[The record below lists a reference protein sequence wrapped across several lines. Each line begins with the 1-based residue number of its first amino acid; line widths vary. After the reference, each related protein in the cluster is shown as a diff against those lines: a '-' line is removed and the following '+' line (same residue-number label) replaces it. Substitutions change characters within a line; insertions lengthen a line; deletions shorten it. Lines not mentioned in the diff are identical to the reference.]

1 MLYLFFGEDDYTVR
15 ALARAVETRYVD
27 PVGSPSVL
35 RLDGATTP
43 WDDVVA
49 ACRVLPFLSAH
60 QVVRLN
66 GLIGAWG
73 QRRARNLD
81 EPAAPE
87 GRPQSSLSRRR
98 STSAEDS
105 AKPGAS
111 PVTLA
116 ALAGTL
122 PETTVLV
129 LEEGPLGPA
138 NAHLKALAALD
149 IPKEIRACPLLE
161 GAERV
166 RWVREEVA
174 KRGGSVD
181 AQAATELAGRLSGS
195 LWAVSSA
202 IDTLLAYVGA
212 GGRITSAAVQ
222 ELVAPGEDAH
232 VFHLTDA
239 IADRQSGRALTLLHT
254 VLATGMAQEQVLA
267 MLVGRV
273 RDWTLVKAL
282 QAEKVPEGAATSR
295 LGWSAGKYRRVARGA
310 ATFARGELPRA
321 YQALVIA
328 DEALK
333 SRPGD
338 ERLLILDLLVLT
350 LADRGD
356 PQSLRQTFPILPA
369 S

>member
-1 MLYLFFGEDDYTVR
+1 MLYLFHGDDDYTVR
-15 ALARAVETRYVD
+15 ALARAVEARYAD
-27 PVGSPSVL
+27 PAGSPSVL

-49 ACRVLPFLSAH
+49 ACMVLPFLSAH

-73 QRRARNLD
+73 QRRARNPD
-81 EPAAPE
+81 EP
-87 GRPQSSLSRRR
+87 GTSRRR
-98 STSAEDS
+98 STSTEDP
-105 AKPGAS
+105 ARPGAS
-111 PVTLA
+111 PATLA

-122 PETTVLV
+122 PETTVLI

-149 IPKEIRACPLLE
+149 IPKEIRSCPVLE

-174 KRGGSVD
+174 RRGGRID
-181 AQAATELAGRLSGS
+181 GPAASDLAGRLGGS
-195 LWAVSSA
+195 LWAISSA
-202 IDTLLAYVGA
+202 IDTLIAYAGA

-222 ELVAPGEDAH
+222 ELVAPDEDAH
-232 VFHLTDA
+232 VFHLTNA
-239 IADRQSGRALTLLHT
+239 IAERQGGRALTLLHAL
-254 VLATGMAQEQVLA
+254 LASGMAQEQVLA

-295 LGWSAGKYRRVARGA
+295 LGWSAGKYRMVARGA

>member
-1 MLYLFFGEDDYTVR
+1 MLYLFYGEDDYTVR
-15 ALARAVETRYVD
+15 ALARAVEARYTD
-27 PVGSPSVL
+27 PAGSPSVL

-49 ACRVLPFLSAH
+49 ACRVLPFLSSH

-73 QRRARNLD
+73 QRRARNPD

-87 GRPQSSLSRRR
+87 GRPPSSPSRRR
-98 STSAEDS
+98 STSAEDP
-105 AKPGAS
+105 ARPGAS
-111 PVTLA
+111 PATLA

-149 IPKEIRACPLLE
+149 IAKEIRACPLLD

-174 KRGGSVD
+174 KRGGRID
-181 AQAATELAGRLSGS
+181 AQAATELAGRLDGS
-195 LWAVSSA
+195 LWATSSA
-202 IDTLLAYVGA
+202 IDTLLAYVGV
-212 GGRITSAAVQ
+212 GGCITSAAVQ
-222 ELVAPGEDAH
+222 ELVAPDGDAH
-232 VFHLTDA
+232 VFRLTDA

-254 VLATGMAQEQVLA
+254 LLATGMAQEQVLA

-273 RDWTLVKAL
+273 RDWTLLKAF

-295 LGWSAGKYRRVARGA
+295 LGWSAGKYRMVARGA
-310 ATFARGELPRA
+310 ATFKRGELPRA

-338 ERLLILDLLVLT
+338 ERLLILDMLVLT

-369 S
+369 P

>member
-1 MLYLFFGEDDYTVR
+1 MLYLFHGDDDYTVR
-15 ALARAVETRYVD
+15 ALARAVEARYAG
-27 PVGSPSVL
+27 PAGSPSVL

-49 ACRVLPFLSAH
+49 ACRVLPFLSSH

-73 QRRARNLD
+73 QRRAKNPD
-81 EPAAPE
+81 ETAA
-87 GRPQSSLSRRR
+87 SRRR
-98 STSAEDS
+98 SASAEDS
-105 AKPGAS
+105 ARPGAS
-111 PVTLA
+111 PATLA

-161 GAERV
+161 GAGRV

-174 KRGGSVD
+174 QRGGSID
-181 AQAATELAGRLSGS
+181 AQAATELAGRLGGS
-195 LWAVSSA
+195 LWATSSA

-222 ELVAPGEDAH
+222 ELVAPDEDAH

-239 IADRQSGRALTLLHT
+239 IVERQSGRALRLLHT
-254 VLATGMAQEQVLA
+254 LLATGMAQEQVLA

-273 RDWTLVKAL
+273 RDWTLLKAL

-295 LGWSAGKYRRVARGA
+295 LGWSAGKYRMVARGA

-338 ERLLILDLLVLT
+338 ERRLILDLLVLT
-350 LADRGD
+350 LAERGD
-356 PQSLRQTFPILPA
+356 PQSLRHTFPILPA

>member
-1 MLYLFFGEDDYTVR
+1 MLYLFYGEDDYTVR
-15 ALARAVETRYVD
+15 ALARTVEARYAD

-43 WDDVVA
+43 WDDVVT
-49 ACRVLPFLSAH
+49 ACRVLPFLSSH

-73 QRRARNLD
+73 QRRAKNPD
-81 EPAAPE
+81 EPAA
-87 GRPQSSLSRRR
+87 SRRR
-98 STSAEDS
+98 STNAEDS

-111 PVTLA
+111 PATLA

-161 GAERV
+161 GTERV

-174 KRGGSVD
+174 RRGGRID
-181 AQAATELAGRLSGS
+181 AQAATELAGRLGGS
-195 LWAVSSA
+195 LWAASSA
-202 IDTLLAYVGA
+202 IDTLLAYVGT
-212 GGRITSAAVQ
+212 GGRITCAAVQ
-222 ELVAPGEDAH
+222 EVVAPDEDAH

-239 IADRQSGRALTLLHT
+239 IAERQSGRALRLLHT
-254 VLATGMAQEQVLA
+254 LLATGMAQEQVLA
-267 MLVGRV
+267 TLVGRV

-282 QAEKVPEGAATSR
+282 QAEKVPEGAATSQ
-295 LGWSAGKYRRVARGA
+295 LGWSAGKYRMVARGA

-350 LADRGD
+350 LAGRGD

>member
-1 MLYLFFGEDDYTVR
+1 MLYLFHGDDDYSVR
-15 ALARAVETRYVD
+15 ALARAVEARYAD
-27 PVGSPSVL
+27 PAGSPSVL

-49 ACRVLPFLSAH
+49 ACRVLPFLSTH

-73 QRRARNLD
+73 QRRAKNPD
-81 EPAAPE
+81 ELTA
-87 GRPQSSLSRRR
+87 SRRR

-111 PVTLA
+111 PATLA

-149 IPKEIRACPLLE
+149 VPKEIRACPLLE

-174 KRGGSVD
+174 QRGGSID
-181 AQAATELAGRLSGS
+181 AQAATELAGRLGGS
-195 LWAVSSA
+195 LWATSSA
-202 IDTLLAYVGA
+202 IDTLLAYVGAVGA

-222 ELVAPGEDAH
+222 ELVAPDEDAH

-239 IADRQSGRALTLLHT
+239 IADRQRGRALTLLHT
-254 VLATGMAQEQVLA
+254 LLATGMAQEQVLA

-282 QAEKVPEGAATSR
+282 QAEKVAEGAATSR
-295 LGWSAGKYRRVARGA
+295 LGWSAGKYRMVARGA

>member
-1 MLYLFFGEDDYTVR
+1 MLYLFYGEDDYTVR
-15 ALARAVETRYVD
+15 ALARAVEARYAD
-27 PVGSPSVL
+27 PAGSPSVL

-49 ACRVLPFLSAH
+49 ACWVLPFLSSH

-73 QRRARNLD
+73 QRRAKNPD
-81 EPAAPE
+81 EPAA
-87 GRPQSSLSRRR
+87 SRRR
-98 STSAEDS
+98 STNAEDS

-111 PVTLA
+111 PATLA
-116 ALAGTL
+116 ALAQTL

-161 GAERV
+161 GTERV

-174 KRGGSVD
+174 RRGGRID
-181 AQAATELAGRLSGS
+181 AQAATELAGRLGGS

-202 IDTLLAYVGA
+202 IDTLLAYEGA

-222 ELVAPGEDAH
+222 ELVTPDEDAH

-239 IADRQSGRALTLLHT
+239 IAERQSGRALRLLHT
-254 VLATGMAQEQVLA
+254 LLATGMAQEQVLA

-273 RDWTLVKAL
+273 REWTLVKAL
-282 QAEKVPEGAATSR
+282 QAEKAPEGAATSR
-295 LGWSAGKYRRVARGA
+295 LGWSAGKYRMVARGA

-338 ERLLILDLLVLT
+338 ERLLILDLLVLA
-350 LADRGD
+350 LAERRD

>member
-1 MLYLFFGEDDYTVR
+1 
-15 ALARAVETRYVD
+15 
-27 PVGSPSVL
+27 VL

-49 ACRVLPFLSAH
+49 ACRVLPFLSSH

-73 QRRARNLD
+73 QRRARNGD
-81 EPAAPE
+81 EPAAA
-87 GRPQSSLSRRR
+87 RRR

-111 PVTLA
+111 PATLA
-116 ALAGTL
+116 ALAETL

-149 IPKEIRACPLLE
+149 IPKELRACPLLE

-174 KRGGSVD
+174 RRGGSID
-181 AQAATELAGRLSGS
+181 AQAATELAGRLGGS

-222 ELVAPGEDAH
+222 ELVAPDGDAH

-239 IADRQSGRALTLLHT
+239 IAERQSGRALRLLHT
-254 VLATGMAQEQVLA
+254 LLATGMAQEQVLA

-295 LGWSAGKYRRVARGA
+295 LGWSAGKYRMVARGA

-350 LADRGD
+350 LANRGD